1 MRVLVVCA
9 ALALLLAG
17 CGTTR
22 TVTHTTFTQKT
33 VRVTTTAR
41 PKLDV
46 GVVGALVIDVP
57 GARARPGTL
66 AHVAGD
72 PLVLVDANLPAAARL
87 AAVAAANPGTH
98 FALVGGSATS
108 LHLPNVVG
116 LVIQEEPA
124 ALLAGVVAGIVAD
137 GEGVQAPRVGW
148 VGVRNTPL
156 DRSFTQGV
164 HALAPHGLVLHAW
177 TGASP
182 AACKEAALTLVGRGA
197 VAIVAPAGL
206 CGSAAVAGAHEQNAV
221 GLRLSDFELPSVP
234 AAEIVRDAVSG
245 VYHGGEDFVFG
256 AQSGA
261 IGIGNLDPRIGS
273 AALLRAKTIAGRLA
287 SGQQIA
293 G

>member
-1 MRVLVVCA
+1 MRVLVCA
-9 ALALLLAG
+9 AVVLVLTG

-22 TVTHTTFTQKT
+22 TVTRTAFTQTT
-33 VRVTTTAR
+33 VHVTTTAA
-41 PKLDV
+41 PKLVV
-46 GVVGALVIDVP
+46 GVVGDLVIDVP
-57 GARARPGTL
+57 GARQQHGTL

-72 PLVLVDANLPAAARL
+72 PLVLVDANIPAAVRL
-87 AAVAAANPGTH
+87 PEIATANPGSH
-98 FALVGGSATS
+98 FALVGGSATA

-116 LVIQEEPA
+116 LVILQEPA
-124 ALLAGVVAGIVAD
+124 AELAGVVAGIVAA

-156 DRSFTQGV
+156 DRSFTMGV
-164 HALAPHGLVLHAW
+164 HAEAAQGLVLHAW

-182 AACKEAALTLVGRGA
+182 AACKEAALTLIGRGA
-197 VAIVAPAGL
+197 VAIVAPSGV
-206 CGSAAVAGAHEQNAV
+206 CGDAAVAGAHEQNAV
-221 GLRLSDFELPSVP
+221 GLKLSDFTLPSIP
-234 AAEIVRDAVSG
+234 AAEIVRDAVGG

-261 IGIGNLDPRIGS
+261 IGIGVLDPRVGS
-273 AALLRAKTIAGRLA
+273 SAVLRAKTIAGRLA

>member
-1 MRVLVVCA
+1 MKVLVCA
-9 ALALLLAG
+9 ALALLLTAG

-22 TVTHTTFTQKT
+22 TVTRTTFTQKT
-33 VRVTTTAR
+33 VRVTSGAR

-46 GVVGALVIDVP
+46 GVVGDLAIDVP
-57 GARARPGTL
+57 GARARHGTL

-72 PLVLVDANLPAAARL
+72 PLVLVDATTSAAKQL
-87 AAVAAANPGTH
+87 AVVAAANPGTH

-164 HALAPHGLVLHAW
+164 HAEAAHGFVLHAW
-177 TGASP
+177 TGPSP

-197 VAIVAPAGL
+197 VAIVAPAGV

-234 AAEIVRDAVSG
+234 AAEIVRDAVGG

-256 AQSGA
+256 AESGA
-261 IGIGNLDPRIGS
+261 VGIASLDPRIGS
-273 AALLRAKTIAGRLA
+273 AAVLRAKTIAGRLA